1 MTTHISNH
9 SLNNEECVCVLSRLP
24 SLSTVSV
31 ETLLGSALEYPER
44 LSSSVMFGTRA
55 YLPYDHLCL

>member
-31 ETLLGSALEYPER
+31 ETL
-44 LSSSVMFGTRA
+44 
-55 YLPYDHLCL
+55 YLDQHWNIQRGCHHL